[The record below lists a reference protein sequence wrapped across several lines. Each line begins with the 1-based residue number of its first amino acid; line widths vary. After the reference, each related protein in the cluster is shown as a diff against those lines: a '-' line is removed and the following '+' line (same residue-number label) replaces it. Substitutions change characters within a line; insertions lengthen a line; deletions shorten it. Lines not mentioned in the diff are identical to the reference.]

1 MDLSFIGEQLGNF
14 STFADGIE
22 KLFGGFAKV
31 FDLIAGAAT
40 NDNFKV
46 KPDTSALDALS
57 SKK

>member
-14 STFADGIE
+14 GTFAEGIE

-31 FDLIAGAAT
+31 FDLISGAAT
-40 NDNFKV
+40 TDNYPV
-46 KPDTSALDALS
+46 KPDTSVLEGLS

>member
-1 MDLSFIGEQLGNF
+1 MDLSFIGDQLGNF
-14 STFADGIE
+14 ATFADGIE

-40 NDNFKV
+40 TDNYPV
-46 KPDTSALDALS
+46 KPDTSALEALS